1 MPAPA
6 NLVHE
11 TSSTT
16 GTGNF
21 TVAAVN
27 GKQRFSTAFGTGVST
42 NVFDY
47 FISNRDAAEW
57 ERGTGH
63 MSNANTLVRD
73 TVIESTNSNN
83 AVNFSAGIKDVS
95 NDVPAA
101 SQYRVGGTDVAVTDG
116 GTGASDASGAR
127 TNLGLV
133 IGTNVQAYDADLAA
147 LAALSG
153 TNTIYYRSAAN
164 TWTAVTI
171 GGLLSFSGG
180 TLNVGDAELTALAGL
195 TSAADKLP
203 YFTGAGTASLADFTS
218 FARNLLDD
226 ANAAAMRATLDL
238 DVNYLNQGLDLSDL
252 NSAKAARSNIGLEQL
267 TANGDA
273 NTSITSSVRIVSQ
286 NSITVS
292 REITLPLASTCN
304 AGHIIF
310 FVDTGGSLT
319 AARTL
324 TLKNNATD
332 GGATV
337 AVLNSAGAWIAL
349 MCDGSTGWYPLT
361 KTLGISQGGT
371 GATSASAARTS
382 LGLAIGTDVQVWDAN
397 LDALRGG
404 TLGAWKVVYT
414 NGSNAMTGLTVGAA
428 GTALCG
434 NGTTSAPS
442 WQSVL
447 QPGVTATITI
457 GYSLTPYN
465 AGTKSSGTYTPAPAD
480 GNYQYA
486 TNNGAH
492 TLAAPSSDCA
502 IDILYTNGASAGTI
516 TFSGFTVASGNT
528 GDALTTTNTH
538 KFIISIRRI
547 NGTSTYFI
555 KALQ

>member
-11 TSSTT
+11 TSTTT

-27 GKQRFSTAFGTGVST
+27 GKQRVSTAFGTGGS

-47 FISNRDAAEW
+47 FISNRDAAEY

-63 MSNANTLVRD
+63 MSGANTLVRD

-83 AVNFSAGIKDVS
+83 AVNFSAGIKDVT

-101 SQYRVGGTDVAVTDG
+101 SQYRVGGTDVSVADG

-133 IGTNVQAYDADLAA
+133 IGTNVQAYDAELAA
-147 LAALSG
+147 
-153 TNTIYYRSAAN
+153 I
-164 TWTAVTI
+164 
-171 GGLLSFSGG
+171 
-180 TLNVGDAELTALAGL
+180 AGL
-195 TSAADKLP
+195 TSAADSLP
-203 YFTGAGTASLADFTS
+203 YFTGSGAAALTTLTS
-218 FARNLLDD
+218 FARQLLDD
-226 ANAAAMRATLDL
+226 TSAAAMRTTLDL
-238 DVNYLNQGLDLSDL
+238 SANYLDQGLDLSDL
-252 NSAKAARSNIGLEQL
+252 NSIKSARNNLGLEQL

-273 NTSITSSVRIVSQ
+273 DTSIGVSVRVVSQ

-319 AARTL
+319 ASRTL
-324 TLKNNATD
+324 TLKNNAGD

-337 AVLNSAGAWIAL
+337 AVLSSAGAWTAL
-349 MCDGSTGWYPLT
+349 VCDGSTGWYPLA
-361 KTLGISQGGT
+361 KVLGIAQGGT
-371 GATSASAARTS
+371 GATSASAARDN
-382 LGLAIGTDVQVWDAN
+382 LGLEIGVDIQAWDAN
-397 LDALRGG
+397 IDAIRGG
-404 TLGAWKVVYT
+404 NIGTWKVLYT
-414 NGSNAMTGLTVGAA
+414 NGSSAMTGLTVGAA

-434 NGTTSAPS
+434 NGITSAPS

-486 TNNGAH
+486 TNGGAH
-492 TLAAPSSDCA
+492 TLAAPGSDCA
-502 IDILYTNGASAGTI
+502 IDILYTNNGSAGAI

-538 KFIISIRRI
+538 KFIISVRRI